1 MAPKSYHMCCCHSIK
16 EGVGYPKWS
25 RIAPTQRLK
34 NKIYTEIVRELMGQH
49 LRFPGKSQWK
59 HLRYA
64 LQCPKIKIEAR
75 KTGNHLQ
82 MHFLEMPFSLCPVLF
97 TEKAGGISKIEEIFL
112 SIKLVDGYK
121 VLVED
126 SG

>member
-1 MAPKSYHMCCCHSIK
+1 MLYSAPKL
-16 EGVGYPKWS
+16 
-25 RIAPTQRLK
+25 RLK
-34 NKIYTEIVRELMGQH
+34 QEKL
-49 LRFPGKSQWK
+49 KS
-59 HLRYA
+59 LTNA
-64 LQCPKIKIEAR
+64 
-75 KTGNHLQ
+75 
-82 MHFLEMPFSLCPVLF
+82 FLEVPFPLCPVLF